1 MTFLQL
7 KRAPLDHGV
16 FTQHSRGTLI
26 FIAAVRVD
34 DLLFG
39 GTTEDMQR
47 FQSALRGALAAE
59 PTKSGALNFT
69 GVRVNTVAGDVTGG
83 ISIAADQ
90 EPYVD
95 SIESINITPERAATP
110 DARLTAAELAL
121 YRRAT
126 GALLWATGQ
135 TMPYL
140 ACAASTLG
148 RRFTRAAVHDL
159 TAANRV
165 IKAAK
170 AARPLPLVFRALRG
184 DLRLRLFVDASSV
197 KLGVPTA
204 HTGVA
209 VFASPATGA
218 PGVLRPDTELTL
230 LAYASH
236 RQRRVT
242 HSSLAAEVYAMLEGV
257 RMALELASTQAH
269 VFAGDAHALA
279 SIDVYTDNLSL

>member
-95 SIESINITPERAATP
+95 SIESIDITPERAATP
-110 DARLTAAELAL
+110 HARLTAAELTL

-126 GALLWATGQ
+126 WALLWATGQ

-140 ACAASTLG
+140 ACTASALG
-148 RRFTRAAVHDL
+148 RQFTRAAVNDL
-159 TAANRV
+159 AAANRD
-165 IKAAK
+165 IKAVR
-170 AARPLPLVFRALRG
+170 AARPRPLVFRALCG
-184 DLRLRLFVDASSV
+184 GLRMRLFVDASRV
-197 KLGVPTA
+197 KRGGLTA
-204 HTGVA
+204 HTGVSE
-209 VFASPATGA
+209 FASPANGATGL
-218 PGVLRPDTELTL
+218 LRPNTHLTL
-230 LAYASH
+230 FAYDSN
-236 RQRRVT
+236 RQRRFTDSKRTWTVQ
-242 HSSLAAEVYAMLEGV
+242 SAFQNSRRRLVCSIAAP
-257 RMALELASTQAH
+257 H
-269 VFAGDAHALA
+269 HAPCT
-279 SIDVYTDNLSL
+279 IR